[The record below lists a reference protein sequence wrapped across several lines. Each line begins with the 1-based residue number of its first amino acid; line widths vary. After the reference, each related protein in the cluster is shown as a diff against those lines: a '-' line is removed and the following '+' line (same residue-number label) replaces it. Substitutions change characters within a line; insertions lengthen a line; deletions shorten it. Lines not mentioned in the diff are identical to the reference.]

1 MDYQDPENKGGA
13 KLCDPDPLARHRT
26 LSEIQLVF
34 VGHVRPDGSLTP
46 IGIKALLEAEGVTL
60 RTFAELLG
68 VTEGFVHQVISR
80 HRRNRRV
87 ENAIADRLARYGFSA
102 DRIWGRSSKPAA

>member
-1 MDYQDPENKGGA
+1 MSQDHGPDKGRPEACLEDG
-13 KLCDPDPLARHRT
+13 LAQHRT

-34 VGHVRPDGSLTP
+34 VNHVRKNGSLTP
-46 IGIKALLEAEGVTL
+46 IGIKALLEAEGVTI

-80 HRRNRRV
+80 HRRNKRV
-87 ENAIADRLARYGFSA
+87 EDAITERLARYGFAS
-102 DRIWGRSSKPAA
+102 DRIWGRQTEPAA

>member
-1 MDYQDPENKGGA
+1 MEYQDPENKGAA
-13 KLCDPDPLARHRT
+13 KPCDLDPLAHHRT

-60 RTFAELLG
+60 RTFSELLG

-87 ENAIADRLARYGFSA
+87 EDAIAGRLARYGFSA
-102 DRIWGRSSKPAA
+102 DRIWGRKAPNAA